1 MSTSSPTQLTLPD
14 QSGVASATADDG
26 PSRNRLLNLLPPAEL
41 DAFVRASERV
51 TVKTKDILFR
61 PERPIPYVY
70 FPEDCVIS
78 LVVNLEGGGG
88 VEAMT
93 VGNDGFT
100 PLVAFH
106 GVESTGLLGCGQITG
121 EAHRLPRENFVA
133 LLAQSPALHRVLH
146 RYSQL
151 VFEAVA
157 QSAACN
163 RMHVVEQR
171 CARWLLMS
179 HDRVGKPSFDLT
191 QAFLAQMLGVRRA
204 GVTVAMGILERQGLL
219 AHGRGS
225 VTIVDRTGLEKAA
238 CECYRTIRR
247 REEKILV

>member
-1 MSTSSPTQLTLPD
+1 MQFTLPE
-14 QSGVASATADDG
+14 QSGATSLLDN
-26 PSRNRLLNLLPPAEL
+26 PRVSRNRLLSLLPAGEL
-41 DAFVRASERV
+41 DPLVAASEIV

-61 PERPIPYVY
+61 PEDPISHVY

-78 LVVNLEGGGG
+78 LVVHLEGGGG

-121 EAHRLPRENFVA
+121 ATRRISLGDFARLVSDGPE
-133 LLAQSPALHRVLH
+133 LTRVLH
-146 RYSQL
+146 RYSQV
-151 VFEAVA
+151 VFEAVS

-191 QAFLAQMLGVRRA
+191 QSFLAQMLGVRRA

-219 AHGRGS
+219 SHGRGS
-225 VTIVDRTGLEKAA
+225 VTIVDRAGLEKAA
-238 CECYRTIRR
+238 CECYRRIKR
-247 REEKILV
+247 REEKILA

>member
-1 MSTSSPTQLTLPD
+1 MSTSSPMQLTLPD
-14 QSGVASATADDG
+14 QNGVASLLDAPGAG
-26 PSRNRLLNLLPPAEL
+26 RNRLLNLLPLAEL
-41 DAFVRASERV
+41 DALVAASEIV

-61 PERPIPYVY
+61 PEGPISHVY

-78 LVVNLEGGGG
+78 LVVHLEGGGG

-100 PLVAFH
+100 PLVAFN
-106 GVESTGLLGCGQITG
+106 GVESSGLMGCGQITG
-121 EAHRLPRENFVA
+121 TARRLPREEFVRFVA
-133 LLAQSPALHRVLH
+133 NGPALTRVLH
-146 RYSQL
+146 RYSQV

-179 HDRVGKPSFDLT
+179 HDRVGRPSFDLT
-191 QAFLAQMLGVRRA
+191 QAFLAEMLGVRRA

-219 AHGRGS
+219 SHGRGS
-225 VTIVDRTGLEKAA
+225 VTIVDRPGLERAA
-238 CECYRTIRR
+238 CECYRTIKR
-247 REEKILV
+247 REEKILA

>member
-1 MSTSSPTQLTLPD
+1 MSTSSPPQFNLRD
-14 QSGVASATADDG
+14 ESAVASATVDG
-26 PSRNRLLNLLPPAEL
+26 RPSRNRLLSLLPPAEL
-41 DAFVRASERV
+41 DAFIGASELV

-61 PERPIPYVY
+61 PEGPIPYVF

-78 LVVNLEGGGG
+78 LVVHLEGGGG

-93 VGNDGFT
+93 IGNDGFT

-121 EAHRLPRENFVA
+121 EAYRLPREKFVA
-133 LLAQSPALHRVLH
+133 LFSESPALTRVLH

-179 HDRVGKPSFDLT
+179 HDRVGRPSFDLT

-225 VTIVDRTGLEKAA
+225 VTIVDRRGLERAA
-238 CECYRTIRR
+238 CECYRTIKR
-247 REEKILV
+247 REEIILA